1 MKRTKDDK
9 NILMSLSIC
18 KNREER
24 NKNSDSVFMIL
35 NASRSVSLMPKKIN
49 CFVLTLIKL
58 SKKTYLVEV
67 E

>member
-1 MKRTKDDK
+1 
-9 NILMSLSIC
+9 MSLSIC

-35 NASRSVSLMPKKIN
+35 NASQTVSLMPKKIN